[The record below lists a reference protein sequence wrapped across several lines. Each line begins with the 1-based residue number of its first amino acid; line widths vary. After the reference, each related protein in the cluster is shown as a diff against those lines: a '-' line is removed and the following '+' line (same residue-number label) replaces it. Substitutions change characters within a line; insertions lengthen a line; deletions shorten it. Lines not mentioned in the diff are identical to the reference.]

1 MTVCQ
6 LAEAIVIEPGDAKT
20 DESAQLFNPCEVIG
34 ICGSLVTTAQ
44 SASGEGVDDPGRMLV
59 GFAHYSVKEF
69 LVSDRIKASSAR
81 RFSLDQVDGR
91 VYVTTINLTFLT
103 FERYKLK
110 SFLWRSIY
118 PTEDFLYEH
127 AAHEWISHAMDP
139 AVEAQIIPYVLQL
152 LTPTDSNQLL
162 TWQTVTKRCKESPLY
177 TAIEQDLL
185 LIAEELLKAGA
196 DPNDSLAMENGS
208 FWKDTPL
215 TFAVSLR
222 RKRVIKLLLQGGADP
237 HAENFYGQTPL
248 WLALDGDLK
257 SWLEA
262 GGTPFGMAG
271 RPDPLE
277 VFLDRLQGM
286 WNKFVGHG
294 FRSAKDE
301 QSALILL
308 EKRIQCGVTSFSEKL
323 MYGAACAG
331 SATFIAVLLQRGTDP
346 NLQHDGKTPLE
357 WVMRKLNDF
366 ANRFRLSG
374 WEYFT
379 SGQVKRL
386 LEVAMLLLENGGN
399 LSTVS
404 CRSRISYSSVKQLL
418 TAIVG

>member
-20 DESAQLFNPCEVIG
+20 DESARLFNPCEVIG

-81 RFSLDQVDGR
+81 KFSLDQVDGR
-91 VYVTTINLTFLT
+91 VYLTTINLTYLT
-103 FERYKLK
+103 FERYKSK
-110 SFLWRSIY
+110 SFPKSLIHL
-118 PTEDFLYEH
+118 PEHVLYAH
-127 AAHEWISHAMDP
+127 AALEWISHATDP
-139 AVEAQIIPYVLQL
+139 AVEAQIVPHVLQL
-152 LTPTDSNQLL
+152 LTPTESNQMV
-162 TWQTVTKRCKESPLY
+162 TWQRVTNRPGESPVL
-177 TAIEQDLL
+177 TAIKKDLL
-185 LIAEELLKAGA
+185 LIAEQLLISGA
-196 DPNDSLAMENGS
+196 DPNAMENSS

-215 TFAVSLR
+215 TFAVLLR
-222 RKRVIKLLLQGGADP
+222 RKRLIKLLLQGGADP
-237 HAENFYGQTPL
+237 HAENSYGQSPL

-286 WNKFVGHG
+286 WNRFVGHG

-374 WEYFT
+374 WEYLT